1 MKSLPETFKNCSTVQ
16 WEQKCP
22 ICQSKLYNKRLRI
35 DEDKFRGVKKLGI
48 THKAVNF
55 CSNPECTFLEQ
66 GIIYIKETY
75 ERFLSLKEIDDF
87 IRETIESSFIRKS
100 SDEQFLKTE

>member
-1 MKSLPETFKNCSTVQ
+1 MKSLPETFKNCSTIQ
-16 WEQKCP
+16 SKQQCP

-35 DEDKFRGVKKLGI
+35 DENKFSGVKRLGI

-55 CSNPECTFLEQ
+55 CSNPECNFLEQ
-66 GIIYIKETY
+66 GIIYIKENY

-87 IRETIESSFIRKS
+87 IQETIESSFMKS
-100 SDEQFLKTE
+100 SSHR